1 MSQLLQNEDS
11 FLRLVETPPM
21 KEENAIAKPPDSAK
35 PSVASQFITN
45 EYKFIQQKLP
55 YTPGNKRFILPIL
68 LLGLQV
74 VFTVIIALFAKLTD
88 DEAPNKKSSHVY
100 PGFTI

>member
-1 MSQLLQNEDS
+1 MSQLIQNEDS
-11 FLRLVETPPM
+11 FLRLVETP
-21 KEENAIAKPPDSAK
+21 KEETANAKPPFI
-35 PSVASQFITN
+35 ASQFITN

-74 VFTVIIALFAKLTD
+74 LFTVIIALFAKLTD
-88 DEAPNKKSSHVY
+88 DEAPNKKSLHVY
-100 PGFTI
+100 PGIKI